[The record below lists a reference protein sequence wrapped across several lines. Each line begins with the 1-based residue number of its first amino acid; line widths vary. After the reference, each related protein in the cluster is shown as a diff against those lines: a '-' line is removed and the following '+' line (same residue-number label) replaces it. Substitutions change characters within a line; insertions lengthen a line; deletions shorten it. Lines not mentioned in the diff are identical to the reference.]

1 MVAAPVPDQ
10 HPLLA
15 AVATAQGALADV
27 RDVPATFLSTGD
39 KRQALLEV
47 TALEAQVAAL
57 KARLVAPADVLAE
70 EDGARDVATWVS
82 HHTRADLRA
91 TRPEVELAQALDR
104 RWTRVAAG
112 MTDGTVSPAQAKV
125 VVEALDALPDTVD
138 AEVRAKAETQL
149 VAWCTQF
156 KPHELRLLGKRILT
170 YLDPDAADAE
180 DARRLQHE
188 EQNARDKM
196 RLTFKPQGDGTTR
209 LSGLLPDPA
218 AARLKTYLE
227 AFTSPR
233 NPNGTPPGAG
243 EADRIP
249 YPRRLAHAF
258 CSLLEHLDPTTLPD
272 HGGDA
277 TTVIVTIGLDQLRSE
292 LATASILDGS
302 DPALGPNLSAAEAR
316 RLACT
321 AGIIPA
327 VLGTN
332 GEVLDLGRTE
342 RLYRPPQRKALR
354 LRDRRCRVKGCDA
367 PATWCEAHHL
377 TPWSE
382 GGKTDLDNAVLI
394 CSWHHHRI
402 HDPRYEHQRLPDG
415 DLLIRRRR
423 PSRT

>member
-15 AVATAQGALADV
+15 AVATARGALGDV
-27 RDVPATFLSTGD
+27 RDLPATFLSTGE

-57 KARLVAPADVLAE
+57 KARLVAAVDVLAE
-70 EDGARDVATWVS
+70 EDGARDVAAWVA

-104 RWTRVAAG
+104 RWARVAAG
-112 MTDGTVSPAQAKV
+112 MTDGTLSPAQAKV
-125 VVEALDALPDTVD
+125 VVEALDALPDDLDPDIMT
-138 AEVRAKAETQL
+138 KAETQL
-149 VAWCTQF
+149 VTWCTQF

-209 LSGLLPDPA
+209 ISGLLPDSS
-218 AARLKTYLE
+218 AARLRTYLE

-233 NPNGTPPGAG
+233 NPTGTPPG

-258 CSLLEHLDPTTLPD
+258 GSLLEHLDPATLPD

-277 TTVIVTIGLDQLRSE
+277 TTVIVTIPLAQLQQD
-292 LATASILDGS
+292 LGTASILDGS
-302 DPALGPNLSAAEAR
+302 DPALGPNLSATEAR

-332 GEVLDLGRTE
+332 SEVLDLGRTD

-377 TPWSE
+377 KPWSE
-382 GGKTDLDNAVLI
+382 GGPTDLDNAVLI

-402 HDPRYEHQRLPDG
+402 HDPRYEHQVLPDG
-415 DLLIRRRR
+415 DLLIRRKR
-423 PSRT
+423 